1 MDTTIRIIAV
11 LFVVVAVACIA
22 VLLSGAHAGNS
33 DGVTGHD
40 AENRKKGTGE
50 LVFIRCIIITDT
62 GREFPPGFPWPAPAG
77 SCCGQGTD
85 NSLENRDDDGQE

>member
-40 AENRKKGTGE
+40 AENRKKGY
-50 LVFIRCIIITDT
+50 R
-62 GREFPPGFPWPAPAG
+62 
-77 SCCGQGTD
+77 
-85 NSLENRDDDGQE
+85 